1 MKLIETKG
9 EVRFYEDERTKKQ
22 YQQIENGKPFKVKD
36 GKISYI
42 PIKQVNGYSIKY
54 NTNGVYG
61 YVIFRGKTALE
72 DRIWTLADAERI
84 AKEM

>member
-9 EVRFYEDERTKKQ
+9 EVKFLETDTGVL
-22 YQQIENGKPFKVKD
+22 YQQIGEGEIFKVKN
-36 GKISYI
+36 GKISYR
-42 PIKQVNGYSIKY
+42 PIKQVNGYGIKY
-54 NTNGVYG
+54 NTNGCYG

-72 DRIWTLADAERI
+72 DRIWTLAEAERI

>member
-1 MKLIETKG
+1 MKVIDTKG
-9 EVRFYEDERTKKQ
+9 EVKFFVTETCEL
-22 YQQIENGKPFKVKD
+22 YQQIGDGEIFKVKD
-36 GKISYI
+36 GKISYR
-42 PIKQVNGYSIKY
+42 PIKQVNGYNIKY